1 MFIIERVCVFWG
13 DKMIKKNKY
22 KMFQVFL
29 VSILFLYLSTLAAA
43 SAPAEQWNRSFGG
56 DGKDI
61 SRCVQQTS
69 DGGYIVAGTTIPY
82 GKELEGY
89 HDAWLI
95 KVDRNGNIQ
104 WNKTFEKMYAGL
116 GYFTRQT
123 SDGCYVL
130 LGSTLPSDYSFLP
143 GFSEPWMIKIDKNG
157 NVMWKKDYDK
167 ITHEDY
173 LQYRAERTSDGGY
186 IIGDTAWHEIGSYED
201 LLLIDEDIRLTKY
214 DKNGNQQ
221 WSSTFGQKNS
231 SEISDP
237 LFGQVTQAPDG
248 GYAIASAINLRETAT
263 NSDIW
268 LIKTDE
274 HGKEQWNKTFGGPL
288 DDSSFSISVTSD
300 KGFVLAGKYTESRS
314 YGTDAAAFILK
325 TDSAGNKEWIKI
337 FSNCT
342 LYSVRQTSDNGYV
355 AAGVKNG
362 DAWLVKLTSDGAGI
376 ERNEKSGSGL
386 SLSKNHTY
394 DIFSWIFSWNR

>member
-95 KVDRNGNIQ
+95 KVDKNGNIQ

-143 GFSEPWMIKIDKNG
+143 GFSEPWMIKIDTNG
-157 NVMWKKDYDK
+157 NVIWKKDYDK

-201 LLLIDEDIRLTKY
+201 LLLIER
-214 DKNGNQQ
+214 
-221 WSSTFGQKNS
+221 
-231 SEISDP
+231 IS
-237 LFGQVTQAPDG
+237 G
-248 GYAIASAINLRETAT
+248 
-263 NSDIW
+263 
-268 LIKTDE
+268 
-274 HGKEQWNKTFGGPL
+274 
-288 DDSSFSISVTSD
+288 
-300 KGFVLAGKYTESRS
+300 
-314 YGTDAAAFILK
+314 
-325 TDSAGNKEWIKI
+325 
-337 FSNCT
+337 
-342 LYSVRQTSDNGYV
+342 
-355 AAGVKNG
+355 
-362 DAWLVKLTSDGAGI
+362 
-376 ERNEKSGSGL
+376 
-386 SLSKNHTY
+386 
-394 DIFSWIFSWNR
+394 

>member
-1 MFIIERVCVFWG
+1 LFIFERVCVFWG

-123 SDGCYVL
+123 SDGC
-130 LGSTLPSDYSFLP
+130 
-143 GFSEPWMIKIDKNG
+143 
-157 NVMWKKDYDK
+157 
-167 ITHEDY
+167 
-173 LQYRAERTSDGGY
+173 
-186 IIGDTAWHEIGSYED
+186 
-201 LLLIDEDIRLTKY
+201 
-214 DKNGNQQ
+214 
-221 WSSTFGQKNS
+221 
-231 SEISDP
+231 
-237 LFGQVTQAPDG
+237 
-248 GYAIASAINLRETAT
+248 
-263 NSDIW
+263 
-268 LIKTDE
+268 
-274 HGKEQWNKTFGGPL
+274 
-288 DDSSFSISVTSD
+288 
-300 KGFVLAGKYTESRS
+300 
-314 YGTDAAAFILK
+314 
-325 TDSAGNKEWIKI
+325 
-337 FSNCT
+337 
-342 LYSVRQTSDNGYV
+342 
-355 AAGVKNG
+355 
-362 DAWLVKLTSDGAGI
+362 
-376 ERNEKSGSGL
+376 
-386 SLSKNHTY
+386 
-394 DIFSWIFSWNR
+394 